1 MQQQNLLGEEFKRR
15 ESHVS
20 SAGPDVGHQFEKR
33 PVIVDIPNQVRQE
46 DQKCGNATQ
55 PEPLLQQNTALP
67 GQQKS
72 HHNAET
78 QDRWLPRPHFS
89 GTYPPKRR
97 VCYRAVVGS
106 VYNSSTMAVAQFTDC
121 AQIDESLPAR

>member
-20 SAGPDVGHQFEKR
+20 STGPDVVHQFEKR

-55 PEPLLQQNTALP
+55 SEPLLQQNTALP

-78 QDRWLPRPHFS
+78 QDRWVPSPSFFGNLPTEKACLLPS
-89 GTYPPKRR
+89 GRGLR
-97 VCYRAVVGS
+97 V
-106 VYNSSTMAVAQFTDC
+106 
-121 AQIDESLPAR
+121 